1 MNKVNKTLKV
11 QAVKNQ
17 TRYDCPKFISKG
29 GHCGVTSYI
38 SRIDGGVHNFGCK
51 WPNDIS
57 KCPHLKRITM
67 KQHKLW

>member
-1 MNKVNKTLKV
+1 MNKVNKTIKL

-17 TRYDCPKFISKG
+17 TRTRYDCPKFISKG

-38 SRIDGGVHNFGCK
+38 SHIDGGVHNFGCK

-57 KCPHLKRITM
+57 KCPHLK
-67 KQHKLW
+67 KNHKETT